1 MGFNFRGLAFKQ
13 SMMILAAITVVFGL
27 IFGIMSYKTQDM
39 LNRMTLENGEETSR
53 ANVNYIDKLFNA
65 GKLVGDDVASTLG
78 KRKMTKAELDS
89 FLLQSLT
96 NARNLIPQIVA
107 VVLAYEP
114 GMGPETPTD
123 GEFMRLARFSENKIR
138 LITGANY
145 QDKEW
150 YYSTR
155 DGRTSRWQEPFIG
168 EFVPEPIAVYTV
180 PIFQKNKKDEEV
192 LAGVL
197 AIDMSIDFL
206 KETISEIPVSNSG
219 YAIITSAKNVA
230 VAYPK
235 NIAQGKRNR
244 DVVVKEKRG
253 NSQIDFDRRTRDSSG
268 LFLGTVAGGE
278 ESAIYYTTIK
288 SNNWT
293 FMVVWPIEKYLK
305 DQSAMRKLFFALAI
319 GGYGIIL
326 VIILLI
332 SFRVAKPL
340 KELAVAARKLGRGN
354 FNVTIPQITG
364 RDEISEFAG
373 AFSNM
378 LTELKDHIEK
388 QKDMKRIE
396 RELDLA
402 RNIQLSMLPGS
413 EHDENSDDDRHEL
426 APFLLPAKEVG
437 GDFYDFFKI
446 DNDHLCVVI
455 GDVSGKG
462 VAAALFMM
470 VARIILRT
478 TTKNLKSIVDA
489 FNRTNF
495 ALAKRN
501 KLNMFVTVW
510 AGIID
515 LRSGHIDFAS
525 AGHNPP
531 AVRHKDGTVEFI
543 KSKPGLVMAAM
554 KETVYKP
561 QTCSL
566 LPGDTLFLYTDGV
579 TEATSCQDQ
588 LFGDNRLINTLINGG
603 ALSPAET
610 CSLVKK
616 EIDNFVQEAPQFDD
630 ITMLAVKYNGSD
642 EPIWERYEKTINV
655 NNNDKSGELKSFV
668 EDILTPMD
676 GAKKVQMQ
684 DAWDRYEK
692 IVDVIPENQD
702 ILTAFVEGILAPMDG
717 SMKSQMQ
724 INIAIDEIY
733 SNIVKFSGATQVT
746 LIVEIRKATL
756 TARLT
761 FIDNGKP
768 YDPIKQADPDI
779 TLPAEEREIGGLGI
793 FIVKKTMDSVS
804 YRRNGDNNELA
815 ITKTL

>member
-39 LNRMTLENGEETSR
+39 LNKMTVENGEETSR

-65 GKLVGDDVASTLG
+65 GKLVGDDVATTLG
-78 KRKMTKAELDS
+78 KRKMTKAELDT

-96 NARNLIPQIVA
+96 NARNLVPQIVA

-114 GMGPETPTD
+114 GMGPETPK
-123 GEFMRLARFSENKIR
+123 GEFMRLARFTENEIK
-138 LITGANY
+138 LVTGGHY
-145 QDKEW
+145 DDKEW

-155 DGRTSRWQEPFIG
+155 DGKTSRWQEPFIG

-180 PIFQKNKKDEEV
+180 PIFQKNNKGEEV

-206 KETISEIPVSNSG
+206 KDEISSIPVSNSG

-235 NIAQGKRNR
+235 SIAQGKRNR
-244 DVVVKEKRG
+244 EIVVKEIRG
-253 NSQIDFDRRTRDSSG
+253 NSQVNFDRQTRDSSG

-288 SNNWT
+288 ANNWT

-305 DQSAMRKLFFALAI
+305 DQSSMRKLFLVLAI
-319 GGYGIIL
+319 GGYIIIL
-326 VIILLI
+326 IIILLI

-340 KELAVAARKLGRGN
+340 KELAIAARKLGRGN

-378 LTELKDHIEK
+378 LTELKDHIER

-515 LRSGHIDFAS
+515 LRTGHIDFAS

-531 AVRHKDGTVEFI
+531 AIRHSDGSVEFI
-543 KSKPGLVMAAM
+543 KSKAGLVMAAM
-554 KETVYKP
+554 EETIYKP
-561 QTCSL
+561 QTYDL
-566 LPGDTLFLYTDGV
+566 KQGDTLFLYTDGV
-579 TEATSCQDQ
+579 TEATNSNNV
-588 LFGDNRLINTLINGG
+588 LFGDNRLLATLKMGG
-603 ALSPAET
+603 ERSTADT
-610 CSLVKK
+610 CTLVKK
-616 EIDNFVQEAPQFDD
+616 EIDNFVQDAPQFDD
-630 ITMLAVKYNGSD
+630 ITMLAIKFNGID
-642 EPIWERYEKTINV
+642 EPVWERYEKTIDVADDN
-655 NNNDKSGELKSFV
+655 KGELKSFV
-668 EDILTPMD
+668 EGILTPMD

-702 ILTAFVEGILAPMDG
+702 ILTAFVEGILAPMEG
-717 SMKSQMQ
+717 SLKSQMQ

-733 SNIVKFSGATQVT
+733 SNIVKFSGATKVT
-746 LIVEIRKATL
+746 LIVEVRKATL

-768 YDPIKQADPDI
+768 YDPIKQADPDV

-793 FIVKKTMDSVS
+793 FIVKKTMDSVC
-804 YRRNGDNNELA
+804 YRRNGENNELA

>member
-39 LNRMTLENGEETSR
+39 LNKMTVENGEETSR

-78 KRKMTKAELDS
+78 KRKMTKAELDT

-96 NARNLIPQIVA
+96 NARNLVPQIVA

-114 GMGPETPTD
+114 GMGPETPK
-123 GEFMRLARFSENKIR
+123 GEFMRLARFTENEIK
-138 LITGANY
+138 LVTGGHY
-145 QDKEW
+145 DDKEW

-155 DGRTSRWQEPFIG
+155 DGKTSRWQEPFIG

-180 PIFQKNKKDEEV
+180 PIFQKNNKGEEV

-206 KETISEIPVSNSG
+206 KDEISSIPVSNSG

-235 NIAQGKRNR
+235 SIAQGKRNR
-244 DVVVKEKRG
+244 EIVVKEIRG
-253 NSQIDFDRRTRDSSG
+253 NSQVNFDRQTRDSSG
-268 LFLGTVAGGE
+268 LFIGTVAGGE

-288 SNNWT
+288 ANNWT

-305 DQSAMRKLFFALAI
+305 DQSSMRKLFLVLAI
-319 GGYGIIL
+319 GGYIIIL
-326 VIILLI
+326 IIILLI

-340 KELAVAARKLGRGN
+340 KELAIAARKLGRGN

-378 LTELKDHIEK
+378 LTELKDHIER

-470 VARIILRT
+470 VARIILRP
-478 TTKNLKSIVDA
+478 TTKNPKSIVDA

-515 LRSGHIDFAS
+515 LRTGHIDFAS

-531 AVRHKDGTVEFI
+531 AVRHSDGSVEFI
-543 KSKPGLVMAAM
+543 KSKAGLVMAAM
-554 KETVYKP
+554 EETIYKP
-561 QTCSL
+561 QTYDL
-566 LPGDTLFLYTDGV
+566 KKGDTLFLYTDGV
-579 TEATSCQDQ
+579 TEATNTNDV
-588 LFGDNRLINTLINGG
+588 LFGDSRLLATLKMGG
-603 ALSPAET
+603 ERSTADT
-610 CSLVKK
+610 CTLVKK
-616 EIDNFVQEAPQFDD
+616 EIDNFVQDAPQFDD
-630 ITMLAVKYNGSD
+630 ITMLAIKFNGID
-642 EPIWERYEKTINV
+642 EPVWERYEKTIDVADDN
-655 NNNDKSGELKSFV
+655 KGELKSFV
-668 EDILTPMD
+668 EGILTPMD

-702 ILTAFVEGILAPMDG
+702 ILTAFVEGILAPMEG
-717 SMKSQMQ
+717 SLKSQMQ

-733 SNIVKFSGATQVT
+733 SNIVKFSGATKVT
-746 LIVEIRKATL
+746 LIVEVRKATL

-768 YDPIKQADPDI
+768 YDPIKQADPDV

-793 FIVKKTMDSVS
+793 FIVKKTMDSVC
-804 YRRNGDNNELA
+804 YRRNGENNELA

>member
-39 LNRMTLENGEETSR
+39 LNKMTVENGEETSR

-65 GKLVGDDVASTLG
+65 GKLVGDDVATTLG
-78 KRKMTKAELDS
+78 KRKMTKAELDT

-96 NARNLIPQIVA
+96 NARNLVPQIVA

-114 GMGPETPTD
+114 GMGPETPK
-123 GEFMRLARFSENKIR
+123 GEFMRLARFTENEIK
-138 LITGANY
+138 LVTGGHY
-145 QDKEW
+145 DDKEW

-155 DGRTSRWQEPFIG
+155 DGKTSRWQEPFIG

-180 PIFQKNKKDEEV
+180 PIFQKNKNGEEV

-206 KETISEIPVSNSG
+206 KDEISSIPVSNSG

-235 NIAQGKRNR
+235 SIAQGKRNR
-244 DVVVKEKRG
+244 EIVVKEIRG
-253 NSQIDFDRRTRDSSG
+253 NSQVDFDRQIRDSSG

-288 SNNWT
+288 ANNWT

-305 DQSAMRKLFFALAI
+305 DQSSMRKLFLALAI
-319 GGYGIIL
+319 GGYIIIL
-326 VIILLI
+326 IIILLI

-340 KELAVAARKLGRGN
+340 KELAIAARKLGRGN

-378 LTELKDHIEK
+378 LTELKDHIER

-515 LRSGHIDFAS
+515 LRTGHIDFAS

-531 AVRHKDGTVEFI
+531 AIRHSDGSVEFI
-543 KSKPGLVMAAM
+543 KSKAGLVMAAM
-554 KETVYKP
+554 EETIYKP
-561 QTCSL
+561 QTYDL
-566 LPGDTLFLYTDGV
+566 KQGDTLFLYTDGV
-579 TEATSCQDQ
+579 TEATNSNNV
-588 LFGDNRLINTLINGG
+588 LFGDNRLLATLKMGG
-603 ALSPAET
+603 ERSTADT
-610 CSLVKK
+610 CTLVKK
-616 EIDNFVQEAPQFDD
+616 EIDNFVQDAPQFDD
-630 ITMLAVKYNGSD
+630 ITMLAIKFNGID
-642 EPIWERYEKTINV
+642 EPVWERYEKTIDVADDN
-655 NNNDKSGELKSFV
+655 KGELKSFV
-668 EDILTPMD
+668 EGILTPMD

-702 ILTAFVEGILAPMDG
+702 ILTAFVEGILAPMEG
-717 SMKSQMQ
+717 SLKSQMQ

-733 SNIVKFSGATQVT
+733 SNIVKFSGATKVT
-746 LIVEIRKATL
+746 LIVEVRKATL

-768 YDPIKQADPDI
+768 YDPIKQADPDV

-793 FIVKKTMDSVS
+793 FIVKKTMDSVC
-804 YRRNGDNNELA
+804 YRRNGENNELA

>member
-39 LNRMTLENGEETSR
+39 LNKMTVENGEETSR

-65 GKLVGDDVASTLG
+65 GKLVGDDVATTLG
-78 KRKMTKAELDS
+78 KRKMTKAELDT

-96 NARNLIPQIVA
+96 NARNLVPQIVA

-114 GMGPETPTD
+114 GMGPETPK
-123 GEFMRLARFSENKIR
+123 GEFMRLARYVDNEIK
-138 LITGANY
+138 LITGGHY
-145 QDKEW
+145 DDKEW

-155 DGRTSRWQEPFIG
+155 DGKTSRWQEPFIG

-180 PIFQKNKKDEEV
+180 PIFQKNKNGEEV

-206 KETISEIPVSNSG
+206 KDEISSIPVSNSG

-235 NIAQGKRNR
+235 SIAQGKRNR
-244 DVVVKEKRG
+244 EIVVKEIRG
-253 NSQIDFDRRTRDSSG
+253 NSQVDFDRQTRDSSG

-288 SNNWT
+288 ANNWT

-305 DQSAMRKLFFALAI
+305 DQSSMRKLFLALAI
-319 GGYGIIL
+319 GGYIIIL
-326 VIILLI
+326 IIILLI

-340 KELAVAARKLGRGN
+340 KELAIAARKLGRGN

-378 LTELKDHIEK
+378 LTELKDHIER

-515 LRSGHIDFAS
+515 LRTGHIDFAS

-531 AVRHKDGTVEFI
+531 AVRHSNGSVEFI
-543 KSKPGLVMAAM
+543 KSKAGLVMAAM
-554 KETVYKP
+554 EETIYKP
-561 QTCSL
+561 QTYDL
-566 LPGDTLFLYTDGV
+566 KQGDTLFLYTDGV
-579 TEATSCQDQ
+579 TEATNSNNV
-588 LFGDNRLINTLINGG
+588 LFGDNRLLATLKMGG
-603 ALSPAET
+603 ERSTADT
-610 CSLVKK
+610 CTLVKK
-616 EIDNFVQEAPQFDD
+616 EIDNFVQDAPQFDD
-630 ITMLAVKYNGSD
+630 ITMLAIKFNGID
-642 EPIWERYEKTINV
+642 EPVWERYEKTIDVADDN
-655 NNNDKSGELKSFV
+655 KGELKSFV
-668 EDILTPMD
+668 EGILTPMD

-702 ILTAFVEGILAPMDG
+702 ILTAFVEGILAPMEG
-717 SMKSQMQ
+717 SLKSQMQ

-733 SNIVKFSGATQVT
+733 SNIVKFSGATKVT
-746 LIVEIRKATL
+746 LIVEVRKATL

-768 YDPIKQADPDI
+768 YDPIKQADPDV

-793 FIVKKTMDSVS
+793 FIVKKTMDSVC
-804 YRRNGDNNELA
+804 YRRNGENNELA

>member
-39 LNRMTLENGEETSR
+39 LNRMTVENGEESSR

-78 KRKMTKAELDS
+78 KRKMTKAELDT

-96 NARNLIPQIVA
+96 NARNLVPQIVA

-114 GMGPETPTD
+114 GMGPETPK
-123 GEFMRLARFSENKIR
+123 GEFMRLARFTENEIK
-138 LITGANY
+138 LVTGGHY
-145 QDKEW
+145 DDKEW

-155 DGRTSRWQEPFIG
+155 DGKTSRWQEPFIG

-180 PIFQKNKKDEEV
+180 PIFQKNNKGEEV

-206 KETISEIPVSNSG
+206 KDEISSIPVSNSG

-235 NIAQGKRNR
+235 SIAQGKRNR
-244 DVVVKEKRG
+244 EIVVKEIRG
-253 NSQIDFDRRTRDSSG
+253 NSQVNFDRQTRDSSG
-268 LFLGTVAGGE
+268 LFIGTVAGGE

-288 SNNWT
+288 ANNWT

-305 DQSAMRKLFFALAI
+305 DQSSMRKLFLVLAI
-319 GGYGIIL
+319 GGYIIIL
-326 VIILLI
+326 IIILLI

-340 KELAVAARKLGRGN
+340 KELAIAARKLGRGN

-378 LTELKDHIEK
+378 LTELKDHIER

-515 LRSGHIDFAS
+515 LRTGHIDFAS

-531 AVRHKDGTVEFI
+531 AVRHSDGSVEFI
-543 KSKPGLVMAAM
+543 KSKAGLVMAAM
-554 KETVYKP
+554 EETIYKP
-561 QTCSL
+561 QTYDL
-566 LPGDTLFLYTDGV
+566 KKGDTLFLYTDGV
-579 TEATSCQDQ
+579 TEATNTNDV
-588 LFGDNRLINTLINGG
+588 LFGDSRLLATLKMGG
-603 ALSPAET
+603 ERSTADT
-610 CSLVKK
+610 CTLVKK
-616 EIDNFVQEAPQFDD
+616 EIDNFVQDAPQFDD
-630 ITMLAVKYNGSD
+630 ITMLAIKFNGID
-642 EPIWERYEKTINV
+642 EPVWERYEKTIDVADDN
-655 NNNDKSGELKSFV
+655 KGELKSFV
-668 EDILTPMD
+668 EGILTPMD

-702 ILTAFVEGILAPMDG
+702 ILTAFVEGILAPMEG
-717 SMKSQMQ
+717 SLKSQMQ

-733 SNIVKFSGATQVT
+733 SNIVKFSGATKVT
-746 LIVEIRKATL
+746 LIVEVRKATL

-768 YDPIKQADPDI
+768 YDPIKQADPDV

-793 FIVKKTMDSVS
+793 FIVKKTMDSVC
-804 YRRNGDNNELA
+804 YRRNGENNELA

>member
-39 LNRMTLENGEETSR
+39 LNKMTVENGEETSR

-65 GKLVGDDVASTLG
+65 GKLVGDDVATTLG
-78 KRKMTKAELDS
+78 KRKMTKAELDT

-96 NARNLIPQIVA
+96 NARNLVPQIVA

-114 GMGPETPTD
+114 GMGPETPK
-123 GEFMRLARFSENKIR
+123 GEFMRLARFTENEIK
-138 LITGANY
+138 LVTGGHY
-145 QDKEW
+145 DDKEW

-155 DGRTSRWQEPFIG
+155 DGKTSRWQEPFIG

-180 PIFQKNKKDEEV
+180 PIFQKNKNGEEV

-206 KETISEIPVSNSG
+206 KDEISSIPVSNSG

-235 NIAQGKRNR
+235 SIAQGKRNR
-244 DVVVKEKRG
+244 EIVVKEIRG
-253 NSQIDFDRRTRDSSG
+253 NSQVDFDRQTRDSSG

-288 SNNWT
+288 ANNWT

-305 DQSAMRKLFFALAI
+305 DQSSMRKLFLILAI
-319 GGYGIIL
+319 GGYIIIL
-326 VIILLI
+326 IIILLI

-340 KELAVAARKLGRGN
+340 KELAIAARKLGRGN

-378 LTELKDHIEK
+378 LTELKDHIER

-515 LRSGHIDFAS
+515 LRTGHIDFAS

-531 AVRHKDGTVEFI
+531 AIRHSDGSVEFI
-543 KSKPGLVMAAM
+543 KSKAGLVMAAM
-554 KETVYKP
+554 EETIYKP
-561 QTCSL
+561 QTYDL
-566 LPGDTLFLYTDGV
+566 KQGDTLFLYTDGV
-579 TEATSCQDQ
+579 TEATNSNNV
-588 LFGDNRLINTLINGG
+588 LFGDNRLLATLKMGG
-603 ALSPAET
+603 ERSTADT
-610 CSLVKK
+610 CTLVKK
-616 EIDNFVQEAPQFDD
+616 EIDNFVQDAPQFDD
-630 ITMLAVKYNGSD
+630 ITMLAIKFNGID
-642 EPIWERYEKTINV
+642 EPVWERYEKTIDVADDN
-655 NNNDKSGELKSFV
+655 KGELKSFV
-668 EDILTPMD
+668 EGILTPMD

-702 ILTAFVEGILAPMDG
+702 ILTAFVEGILAPMEG
-717 SMKSQMQ
+717 SLKSQMQ

-733 SNIVKFSGATQVT
+733 SNIVKFSGATKVT
-746 LIVEIRKATL
+746 LIVEVRKATL

-768 YDPIKQADPDI
+768 YDPIKQADPDV

-793 FIVKKTMDSVS
+793 FIVKKTMDSVC
-804 YRRNGDNNELA
+804 YRRNGENNELA

>member
-13 SMMILAAITVVFGL
+13 SLMILAAITIVFGL
-27 IFGIMSYKTQDM
+27 IFGIMSYKTQNM
-39 LNRMTLENGEETSR
+39 LNKMTVENGEETSR

-65 GKLVGDDVASTLG
+65 SKLIGEDLSHKLTDHP
-78 KRKMTKAELDS
+78 MTKSDMDD
-89 FLLQSLT
+89 FLLQSLF
-96 NARNLIPQIVA
+96 NARNLVPQVVA
-107 VVLAYEP
+107 VVVAYEP
-114 GMGPETPTD
+114 GMGPETPK
-123 GEFMRLARFSENKIR
+123 GEYMRLARFNHTDTK
-138 LITGANY
+138 LVTGANY

-150 YYSTR
+150 YASTR
-155 DGRTSRWQEPFIG
+155 DGKTSRWQEPFIG

-180 PIFQKNKKDEEV
+180 PLFKKDKNGEDV
-192 LAGVL
+192 LVGVL
-197 AIDMSIDFL
+197 AVDMSIEFL
-206 KETISEIPVSNSG
+206 KEEIGSIPVSNSG
-219 YAIITSAKNVA
+219 YALVTTAKNLA

-235 NIAQGKRNR
+235 ELAQGKRNR
-244 DVVVKEKRG
+244 DIIVREKRG
-253 NSQIDFDRRTRDSSG
+253 QKLIDFDRKGRDSSG
-268 LFLGTVAGGE
+268 LFIGTVADGE
-278 ESAIYYTTIK
+278 ESAIYYTTIN
-288 SNNWT
+288 STNWT
-293 FMVVWPIEKYLK
+293 FMVVWPIQKYLK
-305 DQSAMRKLFFALAI
+305 DQSAMRRLFLLMAL
-319 GGYGIIL
+319 GGYGIIF

-340 KELAVAARKLGRGN
+340 KELALAARKLGRGN
-354 FNVTIPQITG
+354 FDVAIPKMKG
-364 RDEISEFAG
+364 RDEVAEFAW

-378 LTELKDHIEK
+378 LTELKDNIEK

-402 RNIQLSMLPGS
+402 RNIQLSMLPG
-413 EHDENSDDDRHEL
+413 EERDENSDDDRHEL

-478 TTKNLKSIVDA
+478 MTKNLKSVVDA
-489 FNRTNF
+489 FNKTNY

-501 KLNMFVTVW
+501 RLNMFVTVW

-515 LRSGHIDFAS
+515 LRTGHIDFAS

-531 AVRHKDGTVEFI
+531 AIRHKDGSVEFI
-543 KSKPGLVMAAM
+543 PSKAGLVMAAM
-554 KETVYKP
+554 EDTVYK
-561 QTCSL
+561 QQSYEMKK
-566 LPGDTLFLYTDGV
+566 GDTLFLYTDGV
-579 TEATSCQDQ
+579 TEATNSENK
-588 LFGDNRLINTLINGG
+588 LFGDDRLLETIKKSGDLDTANTC
-603 ALSPAET
+603 T
-610 CSLVKK
+610 FVKK
-616 EIDNFVQEAPQFDD
+616 EIDKFVQDVPQFDD
-630 ITMLAVKYNGSD
+630 ITMLAVKFNGSD
-642 EPIWERYEKTINV
+642 EPVWERYEKTIDV
-655 NNNDKSGELKSFV
+655 SGNNKGELKSFV

-676 GAKKVQMQ
+676 GAKKMQMQ
-684 DAWDRYEK
+684 DAWERYEK

-733 SNIVKFSGATQVT
+733 SNIVKFSGATRVT
-746 LIVEIRKATL
+746 LIVEVRKATL

-804 YRRNGDNNELA
+804 YRRNGENNELA

>member
-39 LNRMTLENGEETSR
+39 LNKMTVENGEETSR

-78 KRKMTKAELDS
+78 KRKMTKAELDT

-96 NARNLIPQIVA
+96 NARNLVPQIVA

-114 GMGPETPTD
+114 GMGPETPK
-123 GEFMRLARFSENKIR
+123 GEFMRLARFTENEIK
-138 LITGANY
+138 LVTGGHY
-145 QDKEW
+145 DDKEW

-155 DGRTSRWQEPFIG
+155 DGKTSRWQEPFIG

-180 PIFQKNKKDEEV
+180 PIFQKNNKGEEV

-206 KETISEIPVSNSG
+206 KDEISSIPVSNSG

-235 NIAQGKRNR
+235 SIAQGKRNR
-244 DVVVKEKRG
+244 EIVVKEIRG
-253 NSQIDFDRRTRDSSG
+253 NSQVNFDRQTRDSSG
-268 LFLGTVAGGE
+268 LFIGTVAGGE

-288 SNNWT
+288 ANNWT

-305 DQSAMRKLFFALAI
+305 DQSSMRKLFLVLAI
-319 GGYGIIL
+319 GGYIIIL
-326 VIILLI
+326 IIILLI

-340 KELAVAARKLGRGN
+340 KELAIAARKLGRGN

-378 LTELKDHIEK
+378 LTELKDHIER

-515 LRSGHIDFAS
+515 LRTGHIDFAS

-531 AVRHKDGTVEFI
+531 AVRHSDGSVEFI
-543 KSKPGLVMAAM
+543 KSKAGLVMAAM
-554 KETVYKP
+554 EETIYKP
-561 QTCSL
+561 QTYDL
-566 LPGDTLFLYTDGV
+566 KKGDTLFLYTDGV
-579 TEATSCQDQ
+579 TEATNTNDV
-588 LFGDNRLINTLINGG
+588 LFGDSRLLATLKMGG
-603 ALSPAET
+603 ERSTADT
-610 CSLVKK
+610 CTLVKK
-616 EIDNFVQEAPQFDD
+616 EIDNFVQDAPQFDD
-630 ITMLAVKYNGSD
+630 ITMLAIKFNGID
-642 EPIWERYEKTINV
+642 EPVWERYEKTIDVADDN
-655 NNNDKSGELKSFV
+655 KGELKSFV
-668 EDILTPMD
+668 EGILTPMD

-702 ILTAFVEGILAPMDG
+702 ILTAFVEGILAPMEG
-717 SMKSQMQ
+717 SLKSQMQ

-733 SNIVKFSGATQVT
+733 SNIVKFSGATKVT
-746 LIVEIRKATL
+746 LIVEVRKATL

-768 YDPIKQADPDI
+768 YDPIKQADPDV

-793 FIVKKTMDSVS
+793 FIVKKTMDSVC
-804 YRRNGDNNELA
+804 YRRNGENNELA

>member
-39 LNRMTLENGEETSR
+39 LNRMTVENGEESSR

-78 KRKMTKAELDS
+78 KRKMTKAELDT

-96 NARNLIPQIVA
+96 NARNLVPQIVA

-114 GMGPETPTD
+114 GMGPETPK
-123 GEFMRLARFSENKIR
+123 GEFMRLARFTENEIK
-138 LITGANY
+138 LVTGGHY
-145 QDKEW
+145 DDKEW

-155 DGRTSRWQEPFIG
+155 DGKTSRWQEPFIG

-180 PIFQKNKKDEEV
+180 PIFQKNKNGEEV

-197 AIDMSIDFL
+197 AVDMSIDFL

-219 YAIITSAKNVA
+219 YALITSAKNVA

-235 NIAQGKRNR
+235 SIAQGKRNR
-244 DVVVKEKRG
+244 EIVVKESHG
-253 NSQIDFDRRTRDSSG
+253 NNQILFDRRTRDSSG
-268 LFLGTVAGGE
+268 LFIGTVAGGE
-278 ESAIYYTTIK
+278 ESAIYYTTIN

-293 FMVVWPIEKYLK
+293 FMVVWPIEKYLQ
-305 DQSAMRKLFFALAI
+305 DQRSMRKLFLMLAL

-326 VIILLI
+326 IIILLI

-340 KELAVAARKLGRGN
+340 KELAAAARKLGRGN

-364 RDEISEFAG
+364 HDEISEFAG

-378 LTELKDHIEK
+378 LTELKEHIEK

-413 EHDENSDDDRHEL
+413 ERDENSDDDRHEL
-426 APFLLPAKEVG
+426 TPFLLPAKEVG

-446 DNDHLCVVI
+446 DNDHLCIVI

-478 TTKNLKSIVDA
+478 MTKNLKSIVDA
-489 FNRTNF
+489 FNKTNY

-501 KLNMFVTVW
+501 RLNMFVTVW

-515 LRSGHIDFAS
+515 LRTGHISFAS

-531 AVRHKDGTVEFI
+531 AVRHSDGSVEFLM
-543 KSKPGLVMAAM
+543 SKPGLPMAAM
-554 KETVYKP
+554 DDTLYKP
-561 QTCSL
+561 QAYDL
-566 LPGDTLFLYTDGV
+566 KQGDTLFLYTDGV
-579 TEATSCQDQ
+579 TEATNTSDV
-588 LFGDNRLINTLINGG
+588 LFGDSRLLATLTKGGELNT
-603 ALSPAET
+603 ADT
-610 CSLVKK
+610 CKLVKT

-630 ITMLAVKYNGSD
+630 ITMLAIKFNGID
-642 EPIWERYEKTINV
+642 DPVWERYEKTIDVSGDN
-655 NNNDKSGELKSFV
+655 KGELKSFV
-668 EDILTPMD
+668 EGILTPMD

-717 SMKSQMQ
+717 SLKSQMQ

-733 SNIVKFSGATQVT
+733 SNIVKFSGATKVT
-746 LIVEIRKATL
+746 LIVEVRKATL

-768 YDPIKQADPDI
+768 YDPIKQADPDV

-793 FIVKKTMDSVS
+793 FIVKKTMDSVC
-804 YRRNGDNNELA
+804 YRRNGENNELA

>member
-39 LNRMTLENGEETSR
+39 LNKMTVENGEETSR

-78 KRKMTKAELDS
+78 KRKMTKAELDT

-96 NARNLIPQIVA
+96 NARNLVPQIVA

-114 GMGPETPTD
+114 GMGPETPK
-123 GEFMRLARFSENKIR
+123 GEFMRLARFTENEIK
-138 LITGANY
+138 LVTGGHY
-145 QDKEW
+145 DDKEW

-155 DGRTSRWQEPFIG
+155 DGKTSRWQEPFIG

-180 PIFQKNKKDEEV
+180 PIFQKNNKGEEV

-206 KETISEIPVSNSG
+206 KDEISSIPVSNSG

-235 NIAQGKRNR
+235 SIAQGKRNR
-244 DVVVKEKRG
+244 EIVVKEIRG
-253 NSQIDFDRRTRDSSG
+253 NSQVNFDRQTRDSSG

-288 SNNWT
+288 ANNWT

-305 DQSAMRKLFFALAI
+305 DQSSMRKLFLVLAI
-319 GGYGIIL
+319 GGYIIIL
-326 VIILLI
+326 IIILLI

-340 KELAVAARKLGRGN
+340 KELAIAARKLGRGN

-378 LTELKDHIEK
+378 LTELKDHIER

-515 LRSGHIDFAS
+515 LRTGHIDFAS

-531 AVRHKDGTVEFI
+531 VVRHSDGSVEFI
-543 KSKPGLVMAAM
+543 KSKAGLVMAAM
-554 KETVYKP
+554 EETIYKP
-561 QTCSL
+561 QTYDL
-566 LPGDTLFLYTDGV
+566 KKGDTLFLYTDGV
-579 TEATSCQDQ
+579 TEATNTNDV
-588 LFGDNRLINTLINGG
+588 LFGDSRLLATLKMGG
-603 ALSPAET
+603 ERSTADT
-610 CSLVKK
+610 CTLVKK
-616 EIDNFVQEAPQFDD
+616 EIDNFVQDAPQFDD
-630 ITMLAVKYNGSD
+630 ITMLAIKFNGID
-642 EPIWERYEKTINV
+642 EPVWERYEKTIDVADDN
-655 NNNDKSGELKSFV
+655 KGELKSFV
-668 EDILTPMD
+668 EGILTPMD

-702 ILTAFVEGILAPMDG
+702 ILTAFVEGILAPMEG
-717 SMKSQMQ
+717 SLKSQMQ

-733 SNIVKFSGATQVT
+733 SNIVKFSGATKVT
-746 LIVEIRKATL
+746 LIVEVRKATL

-768 YDPIKQADPDI
+768 YDPIKQADPDV

-793 FIVKKTMDSVS
+793 FIVKKTMDSVC
-804 YRRNGDNNELA
+804 YRRNGENNELA

>member
-13 SMMILAAITVVFGL
+13 SLMILAAITIVFGL
-27 IFGIMSYKTQDM
+27 IFGIMSYKTQNM
-39 LNRMTLENGEETSR
+39 LNKMTVENGEETSR

-65 GKLVGDDVASTLG
+65 SKLIGEDLSHKLTDHP
-78 KRKMTKAELDS
+78 MTKSDMDD
-89 FLLQSLT
+89 FLLQSLF
-96 NARNLIPQIVA
+96 NARNLVPQVVA
-107 VVLAYEP
+107 VVVAYEP
-114 GMGPETPTD
+114 GMGPETPK
-123 GEFMRLARFSENKIR
+123 GEYMRLARFNHTDTK
-138 LITGANY
+138 LVTGANY

-150 YYSTR
+150 YASTR
-155 DGRTSRWQEPFIG
+155 DGKTSRWQEPFIG

-180 PIFQKNKKDEEV
+180 PLFKKDKNGEDV
-192 LAGVL
+192 LVGVL
-197 AIDMSIDFL
+197 AVDMSIEFL
-206 KETISEIPVSNSG
+206 KEEIGSIPVSNSG
-219 YAIITSAKNVA
+219 YALVTTAKNLA

-235 NIAQGKRNR
+235 ELAQGKRNR
-244 DVVVKEKRG
+244 DIIVREKRG
-253 NSQIDFDRRTRDSSG
+253 QKLIEFDRKGRDSSG
-268 LFLGTVAGGE
+268 LFIGTVADGE
-278 ESAIYYTTIK
+278 ESAIYYTTIN
-288 SNNWT
+288 STNWT
-293 FMVVWPIEKYLK
+293 FMVVWPIQKYLK
-305 DQSAMRKLFFALAI
+305 DQSAMRRLFLLMAL
-319 GGYGIIL
+319 GGYGIIF

-340 KELAVAARKLGRGN
+340 KELAMAARKLGRGN
-354 FNVTIPQITG
+354 FDVAIPKMKG
-364 RDEISEFAG
+364 RDEVAEFAW

-378 LTELKDHIEK
+378 LTELKDNIEK

-402 RNIQLSMLPGS
+402 RNIQLSMLPG
-413 EHDENSDDDRHEL
+413 EERDENSDDDRHEL

-478 TTKNLKSIVDA
+478 MTKNLKSVGDA
-489 FNRTNF
+489 FNKTNY

-501 KLNMFVTVW
+501 RLNMFVTVW

-515 LRSGHIDFAS
+515 LRTGHIDFAS

-531 AVRHKDGTVEFI
+531 VVRHRDGSAEFI
-543 KSKPGLVMAAM
+543 PSKSGIVMAAM
-554 KETVYKP
+554 ENTIYKQ
-561 QTCSL
+561 QTYDL
-566 LPGDTLFLYTDGV
+566 KPGDMLFLYTDGV
-579 TEATSCQDQ
+579 TEATNYNNE
-588 LFGDNRLINTLINGG
+588 LFGDNRLLETIRKGG
-603 ALSPAET
+603 ELSSAET
-610 CSLVKK
+610 CALVKK
-616 EIDNFVQEAPQFDD
+616 EIDHFVQDVPQFDD
-630 ITMLAVKYNGSD
+630 ITMLAVKFNGID
-642 EPIWERYEKTINV
+642 EPVWERYEKTIDV
-655 NNNDKSGELKSFV
+655 SNNGKSGELKSFV

-676 GAKKVQMQ
+676 GAKKMQMK
-684 DAWDRYEK
+684 DAWERYEK

-702 ILTAFVEGILAPMDG
+702 ILTAFVEGILAPMEG

-733 SNIVKFSGATQVT
+733 SNIVKFSGATEVT
-746 LIVEIRKATL
+746 LIVEIRKATMM
-756 TARLT
+756 ARLT

-768 YDPIKQADPDI
+768 YDPIRQADPDI
-779 TLPAEEREIGGLGI
+779 SLPIEEREIGGLGI

-804 YRRNGDNNELA
+804 YRRNGDKNELA

>member
-13 SMMILAAITVVFGL
+13 SLMILAAITIVFGL
-27 IFGIMSYKTQDM
+27 IFGIMSYKTQNM
-39 LNRMTLENGEETSR
+39 LNKMTVENGEETSR

-65 GKLVGDDVASTLG
+65 SKLIGEDLSHKLTDHP
-78 KRKMTKAELDS
+78 MTKSDMDD
-89 FLLQSLT
+89 FLLQSLF
-96 NARNLIPQIVA
+96 NARNLVPQVVA
-107 VVLAYEP
+107 VVVAYEP
-114 GMGPETPTD
+114 GMGPETPK
-123 GEFMRLARFSENKIR
+123 GEYMRLARFNHTDTK
-138 LITGANY
+138 LVTGANY

-150 YYSTR
+150 YASTR
-155 DGRTSRWQEPFIG
+155 DGKTSRWQEPFIG

-180 PIFQKNKKDEEV
+180 PLFKKDKNGEDV
-192 LAGVL
+192 LVGVL
-197 AIDMSIDFL
+197 AVDMSIEFL
-206 KETISEIPVSNSG
+206 KEEIGSIPVSNSG
-219 YAIITSAKNVA
+219 YALVTTAKNLA

-235 NIAQGKRNR
+235 ELAQGKRNR
-244 DVVVKEKRG
+244 DIIVREKRG
-253 NSQIDFDRRTRDSSG
+253 QKLIDFDRKGRDSSG
-268 LFLGTVAGGE
+268 LFIGTVADGE
-278 ESAIYYTTIK
+278 ESAIYYTTIN
-288 SNNWT
+288 STNWT
-293 FMVVWPIEKYLK
+293 FMVVWPIQKYLK
-305 DQSAMRKLFFALAI
+305 DQSAMRRLFLLMAL
-319 GGYGIIL
+319 GGYGIIF

-340 KELAVAARKLGRGN
+340 KELALAARKLGRGN
-354 FNVTIPQITG
+354 FDVAIPKMKG
-364 RDEISEFAG
+364 RDEVAEFAW

-378 LTELKDHIEK
+378 LTELKDNIEK

-402 RNIQLSMLPGS
+402 RNIQLSMLPG
-413 EHDENSDDDRHEL
+413 EERDENSDDDRHEL

-478 TTKNLKSIVDA
+478 MTKNLKSVVDA
-489 FNRTNF
+489 FNKTNY

-501 KLNMFVTVW
+501 RLNMFVTVW

-515 LRSGHIDFAS
+515 LRTGHIDFAS

-531 AVRHKDGTVEFI
+531 VVRHNDGSVEFI
-543 KSKPGLVMAAM
+543 PSKAGLVMAAM
-554 KETVYKP
+554 EDTVYK
-561 QTCSL
+561 QQSYEMKK
-566 LPGDTLFLYTDGV
+566 GDTLFLYTDGV
-579 TEATSCQDQ
+579 TEATNSENK
-588 LFGDNRLINTLINGG
+588 LFGDDRLLETIKKSGDLDTANTC
-603 ALSPAET
+603 T
-610 CSLVKK
+610 FVKK
-616 EIDNFVQEAPQFDD
+616 EIDKFVQDVPQFDD
-630 ITMLAVKYNGSD
+630 ITMLAVKFNGSD
-642 EPIWERYEKTINV
+642 EPVWERYEKTIDV
-655 NNNDKSGELKSFV
+655 SGNNKGELKSFV

-676 GAKKVQMQ
+676 GAKKMQMQ
-684 DAWDRYEK
+684 DAWERYEK

-733 SNIVKFSGATQVT
+733 SNIVKFSGATRVT
-746 LIVEIRKATL
+746 LIVEVRKATL

-804 YRRNGDNNELA
+804 YRRNGENNELA

>member
-39 LNRMTLENGEETSR
+39 LNKMTVENGEETSR

-65 GKLVGDDVASTLG
+65 GKLVGDDVATTLG
-78 KRKMTKAELDS
+78 KRKMTKAELDT

-96 NARNLIPQIVA
+96 NARNLVPQIVA

-114 GMGPETPTD
+114 GMGPETPK
-123 GEFMRLARFSENKIR
+123 GEFMRLARFTENEIK
-138 LITGANY
+138 LVTGGHY
-145 QDKEW
+145 DDKEW

-155 DGRTSRWQEPFIG
+155 DGKTSRWQEPFIG

-180 PIFQKNKKDEEV
+180 PIFQKNKNGEEV

-197 AIDMSIDFL
+197 AVDMSIDFL

-219 YAIITSAKNVA
+219 YALITSAKNVA

-235 NIAQGKRNR
+235 SIAQGKRNR
-244 DVVVKEKRG
+244 EIVVKESHG
-253 NSQIDFDRRTRDSSG
+253 NNQILFDRRTRDSSG

-288 SNNWT
+288 ANNWT

-305 DQSAMRKLFFALAI
+305 DQSSMRKLFLVLAI
-319 GGYGIIL
+319 GGYIIIL
-326 VIILLI
+326 IIILLI

-340 KELAVAARKLGRGN
+340 KELAIAARKLGRGN

-378 LTELKDHIEK
+378 LTELKDHIER

-515 LRSGHIDFAS
+515 LRTGHIDFAS

-531 AVRHKDGTVEFI
+531 AIRHSDGSVEFI
-543 KSKPGLVMAAM
+543 KSKAGLVMAAM
-554 KETVYKP
+554 EETIYKP
-561 QTCSL
+561 QTYDL
-566 LPGDTLFLYTDGV
+566 KKGDTLFLYTDGV
-579 TEATSCQDQ
+579 TEATNSNNV
-588 LFGDNRLINTLINGG
+588 LFGDNRLLATLKMGG
-603 ALSPAET
+603 ERSTADT
-610 CSLVKK
+610 CTLVKK
-616 EIDNFVQEAPQFDD
+616 EIDNFVQDAPQFDD
-630 ITMLAVKYNGSD
+630 ITMLAIKFNGID
-642 EPIWERYEKTINV
+642 EPVWERYEKTIDVADDN
-655 NNNDKSGELKSFV
+655 KGELKSFV
-668 EDILTPMD
+668 EGILTPMD

-702 ILTAFVEGILAPMDG
+702 ILTAFVEGILAPMEG
-717 SMKSQMQ
+717 SLKSQMQ

-733 SNIVKFSGATQVT
+733 SNIVKFSGATKVT
-746 LIVEIRKATL
+746 LIVEVRKATL

-768 YDPIKQADPDI
+768 YDPIKQADPDV

-793 FIVKKTMDSVS
+793 FIVKKTMDSVC
-804 YRRNGDNNELA
+804 YRRNGENNELA

>member
-39 LNRMTLENGEETSR
+39 LNKMTVENGEETSR

-78 KRKMTKAELDS
+78 KRKMTKAELDT

-96 NARNLIPQIVA
+96 NARNLVPQIVA

-114 GMGPETPTD
+114 GMGPETPK
-123 GEFMRLARFSENKIR
+123 GEFMRLARFTENEIK
-138 LITGANY
+138 LVTGGHY
-145 QDKEW
+145 DDKEW

-155 DGRTSRWQEPFIG
+155 DGKTSRWQEPFIG

-180 PIFQKNKKDEEV
+180 PIFQKNNKGEEV

-206 KETISEIPVSNSG
+206 KDEISSIPVSNSG

-235 NIAQGKRNR
+235 SIAQGKRNR
-244 DVVVKEKRG
+244 EIVVKEIRG
-253 NSQIDFDRRTRDSSG
+253 NSQVNFDRQTRDSSG
-268 LFLGTVAGGE
+268 LFIGTVAGGE

-288 SNNWT
+288 ANNWT

-305 DQSAMRKLFFALAI
+305 DQSSMRKLFLVLAI
-319 GGYGIIL
+319 GGYIIIL
-326 VIILLI
+326 IIILLI

-340 KELAVAARKLGRGN
+340 KELAIAARKLGRGN

-378 LTELKDHIEK
+378 LTELKDHIER

-489 FNRTNF
+489 FNRTNV

-515 LRSGHIDFAS
+515 LRTGHIDFAS

-531 AVRHKDGTVEFI
+531 AVRHSDGSVEFI
-543 KSKPGLVMAAM
+543 KSKAGLVMAAM
-554 KETVYKP
+554 EETIYKP
-561 QTCSL
+561 QTYDL
-566 LPGDTLFLYTDGV
+566 KKGDTLFLYTDGV
-579 TEATSCQDQ
+579 TEATNTNDV
-588 LFGDNRLINTLINGG
+588 LFGDSRLLATLKMGG
-603 ALSPAET
+603 ERSTADT
-610 CSLVKK
+610 CTLVKK
-616 EIDNFVQEAPQFDD
+616 EIDNFVQDAPQFDD
-630 ITMLAVKYNGSD
+630 ITMLAIKFNGID
-642 EPIWERYEKTINV
+642 EPVWERYEKTIDVADDN
-655 NNNDKSGELKSFV
+655 KGELKSFV
-668 EDILTPMD
+668 EGILTPMD

-702 ILTAFVEGILAPMDG
+702 ILTAFVEGILAPMEG
-717 SMKSQMQ
+717 SLKSQMQ

-733 SNIVKFSGATQVT
+733 SNIVKFSGATKVT
-746 LIVEIRKATL
+746 LIVEVRKATL

-768 YDPIKQADPDI
+768 YDPIKQADPDV

-793 FIVKKTMDSVS
+793 FIVKKTMDSVC
-804 YRRNGDNNELA
+804 YRRNGENNELA

>member
-13 SMMILAAITVVFGL
+13 SLMILAAITVVFGL
-27 IFGIMSYKTQDM
+27 IFGIMSYKTQNM
-39 LNRMTLENGEETSR
+39 LNKITVENGEETSR

-65 GKLVGDDVASTLG
+65 GKVIGDDLSHKLTDHP
-78 KRKMTKAELDS
+78 MTKSDMDD
-89 FLLQSLT
+89 FLLQSLF
-96 NARNLIPQIVA
+96 NARNLVPQVVA
-107 VVLAYEP
+107 VVVAYEP
-114 GMGPETPTD
+114 GMGPENTE
-123 GEFMRLARFSENKIR
+123 GEYMRLARFDHIDTKLVS
-138 LITGANY
+138 GANY

-150 YYSTR
+150 YYSVR
-155 DGRTSRWQEPFIG
+155 DGKTSRWQEPFIG

-180 PIFQKNKKDEEV
+180 PLFKKDKNGEDV
-192 LAGVL
+192 LVGVL
-197 AIDMSIDFL
+197 AVDMSIEFL
-206 KETISEIPVSNSG
+206 KEEIGSIPVSNSG
-219 YAIITSAKNVA
+219 YALVTTAKNLA

-235 NIAQGKRNR
+235 ELAQGKRNR
-244 DVVVKEKRG
+244 DIVVREKRG
-253 NSQIDFDRRTRDSSG
+253 QKLVDFDRKGRDSSG
-268 LFLGTVAGGE
+268 LFIGTVADGE
-278 ESAIYYTTIK
+278 ESAIYYTTIN
-288 SNNWT
+288 STNWT
-293 FMVVWPIEKYLK
+293 FMVVWPIQKYLE
-305 DQSAMRKLFFALAI
+305 DQSAMRRLFLMMAL
-319 GGYGIIL
+319 GGYGVIL

-340 KELAVAARKLGRGN
+340 KDLTIAARKLGRGN
-354 FNVTIPQITG
+354 FDVAIPKITG
-364 RDEISEFAG
+364 HDEVAEFAW

-378 LTELKDHIEK
+378 LTEIKENIEK

-402 RNIQLSMLPGS
+402 RNIQLSMLPG
-413 EHDENSDDDRHEL
+413 EERDENSDDDRHEL

-478 TTKNLKSIVDA
+478 MTKNLKSISEA
-489 FNRTNF
+489 FNKTNY

-501 KLNMFVTVW
+501 RLNMFVTVW

-515 LRSGHIDFAS
+515 LRTGHIDFAS

-531 AVRHKDGTVEFI
+531 VVRHKDGSTEFI
-543 KSKPGLVMAAM
+543 PSKSSIVMAAM
-554 KETVYKP
+554 ENTVYK
-561 QTCSL
+561 QQSYDL
-566 LPGDTLFLYTDGV
+566 GAGDTLFLYTDGV
-579 TEATSCQDQ
+579 TEATDSNNE
-588 LFGDNRLINTLINGG
+588 LFNNDRLIE
-603 ALSPAET
+603 ALKKSGDMKTADI
-610 CSLVKK
+610 CSFVKN
-616 EIDNFVQEAPQFDD
+616 EIDNFVKEAPQFDD

-642 EPIWERYEKTINV
+642 EPVWERYEKTIDVMGSN
-655 NNNDKSGELKSFV
+655 KGELKSFV

-676 GAKKVQMQ
+676 GAKKMQMQ
-684 DAWDRYEK
+684 DAWERYEK

-702 ILTAFVEGILAPMDG
+702 ILTAFVEGILAPMEG

-733 SNIVKFSGATQVT
+733 SNIVKFSGATEVT

-756 TARLT
+756 SARLT

-779 TLPAEEREIGGLGI
+779 TLPAEEREVGGLGI
-793 FIVKKTMDSVS
+793 FIVKKTMDSVC
-804 YRRNGDNNELA
+804 YRRNGDKNELA

>member
-39 LNRMTLENGEETSR
+39 LNKMTVENGEETSR

-65 GKLVGDDVASTLG
+65 GKLVGDDVATTLG
-78 KRKMTKAELDS
+78 KRKMTKAELDT

-96 NARNLIPQIVA
+96 NARNLVPQIVA

-114 GMGPETPTD
+114 GMGPETPK
-123 GEFMRLARFSENKIR
+123 GEFMRLARFTENEIK
-138 LITGANY
+138 LVTGGHY
-145 QDKEW
+145 DDKEW

-155 DGRTSRWQEPFIG
+155 DGKTSRWQEPFIG

-180 PIFQKNKKDEEV
+180 PIFQKNNKGEEV

-206 KETISEIPVSNSG
+206 KDEISSIPVSNSG

-235 NIAQGKRNR
+235 SIAQGKRNR
-244 DVVVKEKRG
+244 EIVVKEIRG
-253 NSQIDFDRRTRDSSG
+253 NSQVNFDRQTRDSSG
-268 LFLGTVAGGE
+268 LFIGTVAGGE

-288 SNNWT
+288 ANNWT

-305 DQSAMRKLFFALAI
+305 DQSSMRKLFLVLAI
-319 GGYGIIL
+319 GGYIIIL
-326 VIILLI
+326 IIILLI

-340 KELAVAARKLGRGN
+340 KELAIAARKLGRGN

-378 LTELKDHIEK
+378 LTELKDHIER

-515 LRSGHIDFAS
+515 LRTGHIDFAS

-531 AVRHKDGTVEFI
+531 AVRHSDGSVEFI
-543 KSKPGLVMAAM
+543 KSKAGLVMAAM
-554 KETVYKP
+554 EETIYKP
-561 QTCSL
+561 QTYDL
-566 LPGDTLFLYTDGV
+566 KQGDTLFLYTDGV
-579 TEATSCQDQ
+579 TEATNSNNV
-588 LFGDNRLINTLINGG
+588 LFGDNRLLATLKMGG
-603 ALSPAET
+603 ERSTADT
-610 CSLVKK
+610 CTLVKK
-616 EIDNFVQEAPQFDD
+616 EIDNFVQDAPQFDD
-630 ITMLAVKYNGSD
+630 ITMLAIKFNGID
-642 EPIWERYEKTINV
+642 EPVWERYEKTIDVADDN
-655 NNNDKSGELKSFV
+655 KGELKSFV
-668 EDILTPMD
+668 EGILTPMD

-702 ILTAFVEGILAPMDG
+702 ILTAFVEGILAPMEG
-717 SMKSQMQ
+717 SLKSQMQ

-733 SNIVKFSGATQVT
+733 SNIVKFSGATKVT
-746 LIVEIRKATL
+746 LIVEVRKATL

-768 YDPIKQADPDI
+768 YDPIKQADPDV

-793 FIVKKTMDSVS
+793 FIVKKTMDSVC
-804 YRRNGDNNELA
+804 YRRNGENNELA

>member
-39 LNRMTLENGEETSR
+39 LNKMTVENGEETSR

-65 GKLVGDDVASTLG
+65 GKLVGDDVATTLG
-78 KRKMTKAELDS
+78 KRKMTKAELDT

-96 NARNLIPQIVA
+96 NARNLVPQIVA

-114 GMGPETPTD
+114 GMGPETPK
-123 GEFMRLARFSENKIR
+123 GEFMRLARFTENEIK
-138 LITGANY
+138 LVTGGHY
-145 QDKEW
+145 DDKEW

-155 DGRTSRWQEPFIG
+155 DCKTSRWQEPFIG

-180 PIFQKNKKDEEV
+180 PIFQKNKKGEEV

-206 KETISEIPVSNSG
+206 KDEISSIPVSNSG

-235 NIAQGKRNR
+235 SIAQGKRNR
-244 DVVVKEKRG
+244 EIVVKEIRG
-253 NSQIDFDRRTRDSSG
+253 NSQVNFDRQTRDSSG

-278 ESAIYYTTIK
+278 ESVIYYTTIK
-288 SNNWT
+288 ANNWT

-305 DQSAMRKLFFALAI
+305 DQSFMRKLFLVLAI
-319 GGYGIIL
+319 GGYIIIL
-326 VIILLI
+326 IIILLI

-340 KELAVAARKLGRGN
+340 KELAIAARKLGRGN

-378 LTELKDHIEK
+378 LTELKDHIER

-462 VAAALFMM
+462 VAAALCLM
-470 VARIILRT
+470 VARIMLRT

-515 LRSGHIDFAS
+515 LRTGHIDFAS

-531 AVRHKDGTVEFI
+531 AVRHSDGSVEFI
-543 KSKPGLVMAAM
+543 KSKAGLVMAAM
-554 KETVYKP
+554 EETIYKP
-561 QTCSL
+561 QTYDL
-566 LPGDTLFLYTDGV
+566 KKGDTLFLYTDGV
-579 TEATSCQDQ
+579 TEATNTNDV
-588 LFGDNRLINTLINGG
+588 LFGDNRLLATLKMGG
-603 ALSPAET
+603 ERSTADT
-610 CSLVKK
+610 CTLVKK
-616 EIDNFVQEAPQFDD
+616 EIDNFVQDAPQFDD
-630 ITMLAVKYNGSD
+630 ITMLAIKFNGID
-642 EPIWERYEKTINV
+642 DPVWERYEKTIDVADDN
-655 NNNDKSGELKSFV
+655 KGELKSFV
-668 EDILTPMD
+668 EGILTPMD

-702 ILTAFVEGILAPMDG
+702 ILTAFVEGILAPMEG
-717 SMKSQMQ
+717 SLKSQMQ

-733 SNIVKFSGATQVT
+733 SNIVKFSGATKVT
-746 LIVEIRKATL
+746 LIVEVRKATL

-768 YDPIKQADPDI
+768 YDPIKQADPDV

-793 FIVKKTMDSVS
+793 FIVKKTMDSVC
-804 YRRNGDNNELA
+804 YRRNGENNELA

>member
-39 LNRMTLENGEETSR
+39 LNKMTVENGEETSR

-65 GKLVGDDVASTLG
+65 GKLVGDDVATTLG
-78 KRKMTKAELDS
+78 KRKMTKAELDT

-96 NARNLIPQIVA
+96 NARNLVPQIVA

-114 GMGPETPTD
+114 GMGPETPK
-123 GEFMRLARFSENKIR
+123 GEFMRLARFTENEIK
-138 LITGANY
+138 LVTGGHY
-145 QDKEW
+145 DDKEW

-155 DGRTSRWQEPFIG
+155 DGKTSRWQEPFIG

-180 PIFQKNKKDEEV
+180 PIFQKNKNGEEV

-206 KETISEIPVSNSG
+206 KDEISSIPVSNSG

-235 NIAQGKRNR
+235 SIAQGKRNR
-244 DVVVKEKRG
+244 EIVVKEIRG
-253 NSQIDFDRRTRDSSG
+253 NSQVDFDRQTRDSSG

-288 SNNWT
+288 ANNWT

-305 DQSAMRKLFFALAI
+305 DQSSMRKLFLVLAI
-319 GGYGIIL
+319 GGYIIIL
-326 VIILLI
+326 IIILLI

-340 KELAVAARKLGRGN
+340 KELAIAARKLGRGN

-378 LTELKDHIEK
+378 LTELKDHIER

-515 LRSGHIDFAS
+515 LRTGHIDFAS

-531 AVRHKDGTVEFI
+531 AVRHSDGSVEFI
-543 KSKPGLVMAAM
+543 KSKAGLVMAAM
-554 KETVYKP
+554 EETIYKP
-561 QTCSL
+561 QTYDL
-566 LPGDTLFLYTDGV
+566 KKGDTLFLYTDGV
-579 TEATSCQDQ
+579 TEATNSNNV
-588 LFGDNRLINTLINGG
+588 LFGDNRLLATLKMGG
-603 ALSPAET
+603 ERSTADT
-610 CSLVKK
+610 CTLVKK
-616 EIDNFVQEAPQFDD
+616 EIDNFVQDAPQFDD
-630 ITMLAVKYNGSD
+630 ITMLAIKFNGID
-642 EPIWERYEKTINV
+642 EPVWERYEKTIDVADDN
-655 NNNDKSGELKSFV
+655 KGELKSFV
-668 EDILTPMD
+668 EGILTPMD

-702 ILTAFVEGILAPMDG
+702 ILTAFVEGILAPMEG
-717 SMKSQMQ
+717 SLKSQMQ

-733 SNIVKFSGATQVT
+733 SNIVKFSGATKVT
-746 LIVEIRKATL
+746 LIVEVRKATL

-768 YDPIKQADPDI
+768 YDPIKQADPDV

-793 FIVKKTMDSVS
+793 FIVKKTMDSVC
-804 YRRNGDNNELA
+804 YRRNGENNELA

>member
-39 LNRMTLENGEETSR
+39 LNKMTVENGEETSR

-78 KRKMTKAELDS
+78 KRKMTKAELDT

-96 NARNLIPQIVA
+96 NARNLVPQIVA

-114 GMGPETPTD
+114 GMGPETPK
-123 GEFMRLARFSENKIR
+123 GEFMRLARFTENEIK
-138 LITGANY
+138 LVTGGHY
-145 QDKEW
+145 DDKEW

-155 DGRTSRWQEPFIG
+155 DGKTSRWQEPFIG

-180 PIFQKNKKDEEV
+180 PIFQKNNKGEEV

-206 KETISEIPVSNSG
+206 KDEISSIPVSNSG

-235 NIAQGKRNR
+235 SIAQGKRNR
-244 DVVVKEKRG
+244 EIVVKEIRG
-253 NSQIDFDRRTRDSSG
+253 NSQVNFDRQTRDSSG
-268 LFLGTVAGGE
+268 LFIGTVAGGE

-288 SNNWT
+288 ANNWT

-305 DQSAMRKLFFALAI
+305 DQSSMRKLFLVLAI
-319 GGYGIIL
+319 GGYIIIL
-326 VIILLI
+326 IIILLI

-340 KELAVAARKLGRGN
+340 KELAIAARKLGRGN

-378 LTELKDHIEK
+378 LTELKDHIER

-515 LRSGHIDFAS
+515 LRTGHIDFAS

-531 AVRHKDGTVEFI
+531 AVRHSDGSVEFI
-543 KSKPGLVMAAM
+543 KSKAGLVMAAM
-554 KETVYKP
+554 EETIYKP
-561 QTCSL
+561 QTYDL
-566 LPGDTLFLYTDGV
+566 KKGDTLFLYTDGV
-579 TEATSCQDQ
+579 TEATNTNDV
-588 LFGDNRLINTLINGG
+588 LFGDSRLLATLKMGG
-603 ALSPAET
+603 ERSTADT
-610 CSLVKK
+610 CTLVKK
-616 EIDNFVQEAPQFDD
+616 EIDNFVQDAPQFDD
-630 ITMLAVKYNGSD
+630 ITMLAIKFNGID
-642 EPIWERYEKTINV
+642 EPVWERYEKTIDVADEN
-655 NNNDKSGELKSFV
+655 KGELKSFV
-668 EDILTPMD
+668 EGILTPMD

-702 ILTAFVEGILAPMDG
+702 ILTAFVEGILAPMEG
-717 SMKSQMQ
+717 SLKSQMQ

-733 SNIVKFSGATQVT
+733 SNIVKFSGATKVT
-746 LIVEIRKATL
+746 LIVEVRKATL

-768 YDPIKQADPDI
+768 YDPIKQADPDV

-793 FIVKKTMDSVS
+793 FIVKKTMDSVC
-804 YRRNGDNNELA
+804 YRRNGENNELA

>member
-39 LNRMTLENGEETSR
+39 LNKMTVENGEETSR

-65 GKLVGDDVASTLG
+65 GKLVGDDVATTLG
-78 KRKMTKAELDS
+78 KRKMTKAELDT

-96 NARNLIPQIVA
+96 NARNLVPQIVA

-114 GMGPETPTD
+114 GMGPETPK
-123 GEFMRLARFSENKIR
+123 GEFMRLARFTENEIK
-138 LITGANY
+138 LVTGGHY
-145 QDKEW
+145 DDKEW

-155 DGRTSRWQEPFIG
+155 DGKTSRWQEPFIG

-180 PIFQKNKKDEEV
+180 PIFQKNKNGEEV

-206 KETISEIPVSNSG
+206 KDEISSIPVSNSG

-235 NIAQGKRNR
+235 SIAQGKRNR
-244 DVVVKEKRG
+244 EIVVKEIRG
-253 NSQIDFDRRTRDSSG
+253 NSQVDFDRQTRDSSG

-288 SNNWT
+288 ANNWT

-305 DQSAMRKLFFALAI
+305 DQSSMRKLFLVLAI
-319 GGYGIIL
+319 GGYIIIL
-326 VIILLI
+326 IIILLI

-340 KELAVAARKLGRGN
+340 KELAIAARKLGRGN

-378 LTELKDHIEK
+378 LTELKDHIER

-515 LRSGHIDFAS
+515 LRTGHIDFAS

-531 AVRHKDGTVEFI
+531 AIRHSDGSVEFI
-543 KSKPGLVMAAM
+543 KSKAGLVMAAM
-554 KETVYKP
+554 EETIYKP
-561 QTCSL
+561 QTYDL
-566 LPGDTLFLYTDGV
+566 KQGDTLFLYTDGV
-579 TEATSCQDQ
+579 TEATNSNNV
-588 LFGDNRLINTLINGG
+588 LFGDNRLLATLKMGG
-603 ALSPAET
+603 ERSTADT
-610 CSLVKK
+610 CTLVKK
-616 EIDNFVQEAPQFDD
+616 EIDNFVQDAPQFDD
-630 ITMLAVKYNGSD
+630 ITMLAIKFNGID
-642 EPIWERYEKTINV
+642 EPVWERYEKTIDVADDN
-655 NNNDKSGELKSFV
+655 KGELKSFV
-668 EDILTPMD
+668 EGILTPMD

-702 ILTAFVEGILAPMDG
+702 ILTAFVEGILAPMEG
-717 SMKSQMQ
+717 SLKSQMQ

-733 SNIVKFSGATQVT
+733 SNIVKFSGATKVT
-746 LIVEIRKATL
+746 LIVEVRKATL

-768 YDPIKQADPDI
+768 YDPIKQADPDV

-793 FIVKKTMDSVS
+793 FIVKKTMDSVC
-804 YRRNGDNNELA
+804 YRRNGENNELA

>member
-13 SMMILAAITVVFGL
+13 SLMILAAITIVFGL
-27 IFGIMSYKTQDM
+27 IFGIMSYKTQNM
-39 LNRMTLENGEETSR
+39 LNKMTVENGEETSR

-65 GKLVGDDVASTLG
+65 SKLIGEDLSHKLTDHP
-78 KRKMTKAELDS
+78 MTKSDMDD
-89 FLLQSLT
+89 FLLQSLF
-96 NARNLIPQIVA
+96 NARNLVPQVVA
-107 VVLAYEP
+107 VVVAYEP
-114 GMGPETPTD
+114 GMGPETPK
-123 GEFMRLARFSENKIR
+123 GEYMRLARFNHTDTK
-138 LITGANY
+138 LVTGANA
-145 QDKEW
+145 
-150 YYSTR
+150 STR
-155 DGRTSRWQEPFIG
+155 DGKTSRWQEPFIG

-180 PIFQKNKKDEEV
+180 PLFKKDKNGEDV
-192 LAGVL
+192 LVGVL
-197 AIDMSIDFL
+197 AVDMSIEFL
-206 KETISEIPVSNSG
+206 KEEIGSIPVSNSG
-219 YAIITSAKNVA
+219 YALVTTAKNLA

-235 NIAQGKRNR
+235 ELAQGKRNR
-244 DVVVKEKRG
+244 DIIVREKRG
-253 NSQIDFDRRTRDSSG
+253 QKLIDFDRKGRDSSG
-268 LFLGTVAGGE
+268 LFIGTVADGE
-278 ESAIYYTTIK
+278 ESAIYYTTIN
-288 SNNWT
+288 STNWT
-293 FMVVWPIEKYLK
+293 FMVVWPIQKYLE
-305 DQSAMRKLFFALAI
+305 DQSAMRRLFLLMAL
-319 GGYGIIL
+319 GGYGIIF

-340 KELAVAARKLGRGN
+340 KELALAARKLGRGN
-354 FNVTIPQITG
+354 FDVAIPKMKG
-364 RDEISEFAG
+364 RDEVAEFAW

-378 LTELKDHIEK
+378 LTELKDNIEK

-402 RNIQLSMLPGS
+402 RNIQLSMLPG
-413 EHDENSDDDRHEL
+413 EERDENSDDDRHEL

-478 TTKNLKSIVDA
+478 MTKNLKSVVDA
-489 FNRTNF
+489 FNKTNY

-501 KLNMFVTVW
+501 RLNMFVTVW

-515 LRSGHIDFAS
+515 LRTGHIDFAS

-531 AVRHKDGTVEFI
+531 VVRHNDGSVEFI
-543 KSKPGLVMAAM
+543 PSKAGLVMAAM
-554 KETVYKP
+554 EDTVYK
-561 QTCSL
+561 QQSYEMKK
-566 LPGDTLFLYTDGV
+566 GDTLFLYTDGV
-579 TEATSCQDQ
+579 TEATNSENK
-588 LFGDNRLINTLINGG
+588 LFGDDRLLETIKKSGDLDTANTC
-603 ALSPAET
+603 T
-610 CSLVKK
+610 FVKK
-616 EIDNFVQEAPQFDD
+616 EIDKFVQDVPQFDD
-630 ITMLAVKYNGSD
+630 ITMLAVKFNGSD
-642 EPIWERYEKTINV
+642 EPVWERYEKTIDV
-655 NNNDKSGELKSFV
+655 SGNNKGELKSFV

-676 GAKKVQMQ
+676 GAKKMQMQ
-684 DAWDRYEK
+684 DAWERYEK

-733 SNIVKFSGATQVT
+733 SNIVKFSGATRVT
-746 LIVEIRKATL
+746 LIVEVRKATL

-804 YRRNGDNNELA
+804 YRRNGENNELA

>member
-39 LNRMTLENGEETSR
+39 LNKMTVENGEETSR

-65 GKLVGDDVASTLG
+65 GKLVGDDVATTLG
-78 KRKMTKAELDS
+78 KRKMTKAELDT

-96 NARNLIPQIVA
+96 NARNLVPQIVA

-114 GMGPETPTD
+114 GMGPETPK
-123 GEFMRLARFSENKIR
+123 GEFMRLARFTENEIK
-138 LITGANY
+138 LVTGGHY
-145 QDKEW
+145 DDKEW

-155 DGRTSRWQEPFIG
+155 DGKTSRWQEPFIG

-180 PIFQKNKKDEEV
+180 PIFQKNKNGEEV

-206 KETISEIPVSNSG
+206 KDEISSIPVSNSG

-235 NIAQGKRNR
+235 SIAQGKRNR
-244 DVVVKEKRG
+244 EIVVKEIRG
-253 NSQIDFDRRTRDSSG
+253 NSQVDFDRQTRDSSG

-288 SNNWT
+288 ANNWT

-305 DQSAMRKLFFALAI
+305 DQSSMRKLFLVLAI
-319 GGYGIIL
+319 GGYIIIL
-326 VIILLI
+326 IIILLI

-340 KELAVAARKLGRGN
+340 KELAIAARKLGRGN

-378 LTELKDHIEK
+378 LTELKDHIER

-515 LRSGHIDFAS
+515 LRTGHIDFAS

-531 AVRHKDGTVEFI
+531 AIRHSDGSVEFI
-543 KSKPGLVMAAM
+543 KSKAGLVMAAM
-554 KETVYKP
+554 EETIYKP
-561 QTCSL
+561 QTYDL
-566 LPGDTLFLYTDGV
+566 KQGDTLFLYTDGV
-579 TEATSCQDQ
+579 TEATNSNNV
-588 LFGDNRLINTLINGG
+588 LFGDNRLLATLKMGG
-603 ALSPAET
+603 ERSTADT
-610 CSLVKK
+610 CTLVKK
-616 EIDNFVQEAPQFDD
+616 EIDNFVQDAPQFDD
-630 ITMLAVKYNGSD
+630 ITMLAIKFNGID
-642 EPIWERYEKTINV
+642 EPVWERYEKTIDVADDN
-655 NNNDKSGELKSFV
+655 KGELKSFV
-668 EDILTPMD
+668 EGILTPMD

-702 ILTAFVEGILAPMDG
+702 ILTAFVEGILAPMEG
-717 SMKSQMQ
+717 SLKSQMQ

-733 SNIVKFSGATQVT
+733 SNIVKFSGATKVT
-746 LIVEIRKATL
+746 LVVEIRKATL

-768 YDPIKQADPDI
+768 YDPIKQADPDV

-793 FIVKKTMDSVS
+793 FIVKKTMDSVC
-804 YRRNGDNNELA
+804 YRRNGENNELA

>member
-13 SMMILAAITVVFGL
+13 SLMILAAITIVFGL
-27 IFGIMSYKTQDM
+27 IFGIMSYKTQNM
-39 LNRMTLENGEETSR
+39 LNKMTVENGEETSR

-65 GKLVGDDVASTLG
+65 SKLIGEDLSHKLTDHP
-78 KRKMTKAELDS
+78 MTKSDMDD
-89 FLLQSLT
+89 FLLQSLF
-96 NARNLIPQIVA
+96 NARNLVPQVVA
-107 VVLAYEP
+107 VVVAYEP
-114 GMGPETPTD
+114 GMGPETPK
-123 GEFMRLARFSENKIR
+123 GEYMRLARFNHTDTK
-138 LITGANY
+138 LVTGANY

-150 YYSTR
+150 YASTR
-155 DGRTSRWQEPFIG
+155 DGKTSRWQEPFIG

-180 PIFQKNKKDEEV
+180 PLFKKDKNGEDV
-192 LAGVL
+192 LVGVL
-197 AIDMSIDFL
+197 AVDMSIEFL
-206 KETISEIPVSNSG
+206 KEEIGSIPVSNSG
-219 YAIITSAKNVA
+219 YALVTTAKNLA

-235 NIAQGKRNR
+235 ELAQGKRNR
-244 DVVVKEKRG
+244 DIIVREKRG
-253 NSQIDFDRRTRDSSG
+253 QKLIDFDRKGRDSSG
-268 LFLGTVAGGE
+268 LFIGTVADGE
-278 ESAIYYTTIK
+278 ESAIYYTTIN
-288 SNNWT
+288 STNWT
-293 FMVVWPIEKYLK
+293 FMVVWPIQKYLK
-305 DQSAMRKLFFALAI
+305 DQSAMRRLFLLMAL
-319 GGYGIIL
+319 GGYGIIF

-340 KELAVAARKLGRGN
+340 KELALAARKLGRGN
-354 FNVTIPQITG
+354 FDVAIPKMKG
-364 RDEISEFAG
+364 RDEVAEFAW

-378 LTELKDHIEK
+378 LTELKDNIEK

-402 RNIQLSMLPGS
+402 RNIQLSMLPG
-413 EHDENSDDDRHEL
+413 EERDENSDDDRHEL

-478 TTKNLKSIVDA
+478 MTKNLKSVVDA
-489 FNRTNF
+489 FNKTNY

-501 KLNMFVTVW
+501 RLNMFVTVW

-515 LRSGHIDFAS
+515 LRTGHIDFAS

-531 AVRHKDGTVEFI
+531 IVRHNDGSVEFI
-543 KSKPGLVMAAM
+543 PSKAGLVMAAM
-554 KETVYKP
+554 EDTVYK
-561 QTCSL
+561 QQSYEMKK
-566 LPGDTLFLYTDGV
+566 GDTLFLYTDGV
-579 TEATSCQDQ
+579 TEATNSENK
-588 LFGDNRLINTLINGG
+588 LFGDDRLLETIKKSGDLDTANTC
-603 ALSPAET
+603 T
-610 CSLVKK
+610 FVKK
-616 EIDNFVQEAPQFDD
+616 EIDKFVQDVPQFDD
-630 ITMLAVKYNGSD
+630 ITMLAVKFNGSD
-642 EPIWERYEKTINV
+642 EPVWERYEKTIDV
-655 NNNDKSGELKSFV
+655 SGNNKGELKSFV

-676 GAKKVQMQ
+676 GAKKMQMQ
-684 DAWDRYEK
+684 DAWERYEK

-733 SNIVKFSGATQVT
+733 SNIVKFSGATRVT
-746 LIVEIRKATL
+746 LIVEVRKATL

-804 YRRNGDNNELA
+804 YRRNGENNELA

>member
-13 SMMILAAITVVFGL
+13 SLMILAAITIVFGM
-27 IFGIMSYKTQDM
+27 IFGIMSYKTQEM
-39 LNRMTLENGEETSR
+39 LNRMTVENGEETSR

-65 GKLVGDDVASTLG
+65 GKVVGEDLA
-78 KRKMTKAELDS
+78 TKIGEHSMSKEELDD
-89 FLLQSLT
+89 FLLQSLF
-96 NARNLIPQIVA
+96 NARNLIPQVVA
-107 VVLAYEP
+107 VVVAYEP
-114 GMGPETPTD
+114 GMGPENTE
-123 GEFMRLARFSENKIR
+123 GEYMRLARFDHVDTKLVS
-138 LITGANY
+138 GANY

-150 YYSTR
+150 YYSVR
-155 DGRTSRWQEPFIG
+155 DGKTSRWQEPFIG

-180 PIFQKNKKDEEV
+180 PLFKKDKNGEDM
-192 LAGVL
+192 LIGVL
-197 AIDMSIDFL
+197 AVDMSIEFL
-206 KETISEIPVSNSG
+206 KDEVGSIPVSNSG
-219 YAIITSAKNVA
+219 FALITTTKNVA

-235 NIAQGKRNR
+235 SLAEGKRNR
-244 DVVVKEKRG
+244 DIIVREKRG
-253 NSQIDFDRRTRDSSG
+253 QKQVEFDRKGRDSSG
-268 LFLGTVAGGE
+268 LFIGTVAGGE
-278 ESAIYYTTIK
+278 ESAIYYTTIH
-288 SNNWT
+288 STNWT
-293 FMVVWPIEKYLK
+293 FMVVWPIQKYLE
-305 DQSAMRKLFFALAI
+305 DQSLMRQLFLI
-319 GGYGIIL
+319 LSLGGYGIIL

-340 KELAVAARKLGRGN
+340 KDLAIAARKLGRGN
-354 FNVTIPQITG
+354 FDVAIPKITG
-364 RDEISEFAG
+364 HDEVAEFAW

-378 LTELKDHIEK
+378 LTELKDNIEK

-402 RNIQLSMLPGS
+402 RNIQLSMLPG
-413 EHDENSDDDRHEL
+413 EEREENSDDDRHEL

-478 TTKNLKSIVDA
+478 MTKNLKSISEA
-489 FNRTNF
+489 FNKTNY

-501 KLNMFVTVW
+501 RLNMFVTVW

-515 LRSGHIDFAS
+515 LRTGHIDFAS

-531 AVRHKDGTVEFI
+531 VLRHKDGTAEFI
-543 KSKPGLVMAAM
+543 PSKSSVVMAAM
-554 KETVYKP
+554 EDTIYK
-561 QTCSL
+561 QQSYDL
-566 LPGDTLFLYTDGV
+566 QPGDTLFLYTDGV
-579 TEATSCQDQ
+579 TEATNSNNV
-588 LFGDNRLINTLINGG
+588 LFGDNRLLEIIRKGG
-603 ALSPAET
+603 EQSPADT
-610 CSLVKK
+610 CALVKK
-616 EIDNFVQEAPQFDD
+616 EIDNFVQDVPQFDD
-630 ITMLAVKYNGSD
+630 ITMLAVKFNGID
-642 EPIWERYEKTINV
+642 EPIWERYEKTIDVSDNG
-655 NNNDKSGELKSFV
+655 KSHALKTFV

-676 GAKKVQMQ
+676 GAKRMQMQ
-684 DAWDRYEK
+684 DAWERYEK

-702 ILTAFVEGILAPMDG
+702 ILTAFVEGILAPMEG

-733 SNIVKFSGATQVT
+733 SNIVKFSGATEVT

-756 TARLT
+756 SARLT

-779 TLPAEEREIGGLGI
+779 TLPAEEREVGGLGI
-793 FIVKKTMDSVS
+793 FIVKKTMDSVC
-804 YRRNGDNNELA
+804 YRRNGDHNELA

>member
-39 LNRMTLENGEETSR
+39 LNRITVENGEESSR

-78 KRKMTKAELDS
+78 KRKMTKAELDT

-96 NARNLIPQIVA
+96 NARNLVPQIVA

-114 GMGPETPTD
+114 GMGPETPK
-123 GEFMRLARFSENKIR
+123 GEFMRLARFTENEIK
-138 LITGANY
+138 LVTGGHYN
-145 QDKEW
+145 DKEW

-155 DGRTSRWQEPFIG
+155 DGKTSRWQEPFIG

-180 PIFQKNKKDEEV
+180 PIFQKNNKGEEV

-206 KETISEIPVSNSG
+206 KDEISSIPVSNSG

-235 NIAQGKRNR
+235 SIAQGKRNR
-244 DVVVKEKRG
+244 EIVVKEIRG
-253 NSQIDFDRRTRDSSG
+253 NSQVNFDRQTRDSSG
-268 LFLGTVAGGE
+268 LFTGTVAGGE

-288 SNNWT
+288 ANNWT

-305 DQSAMRKLFFALAI
+305 DQSSMRKLFLVLAI
-319 GGYGIIL
+319 GGYIIIL
-326 VIILLI
+326 IIILLI

-340 KELAVAARKLGRGN
+340 KELAIAARKLGRGN

-364 RDEISEFAG
+364 HDEISEFAG

-378 LTELKDHIEK
+378 LTELKEHIEK

-515 LRSGHIDFAS
+515 LRTGHIDFAS

-531 AVRHKDGTVEFI
+531 AVRHSDGSVEFI
-543 KSKPGLVMAAM
+543 KSKAGLVMAAM
-554 KETVYKP
+554 EETIYKP
-561 QTCSL
+561 QTYDL
-566 LPGDTLFLYTDGV
+566 KKGDTLFLYTDGV
-579 TEATSCQDQ
+579 TEATNTNDV
-588 LFGDNRLINTLINGG
+588 LFGDNRLLATLKMGG
-603 ALSPAET
+603 ERSTADT
-610 CSLVKK
+610 CTLVKK
-616 EIDNFVQEAPQFDD
+616 EIDNFVQDAPQFDD
-630 ITMLAVKYNGSD
+630 ITMLAIKFNGID
-642 EPIWERYEKTINV
+642 DPVWERYEKTIDVSGDN
-655 NNNDKSGELKSFV
+655 KGELKSFV
-668 EDILTPMD
+668 EGILTPMD

-702 ILTAFVEGILAPMDG
+702 ILTAFVEGILAPMEG
-717 SMKSQMQ
+717 SLKSQMQ

-733 SNIVKFSGATQVT
+733 SNIVKFSGATKVT
-746 LIVEIRKATL
+746 LIVEVRKATL

-768 YDPIKQADPDI
+768 YDPIKQADPDV

-793 FIVKKTMDSVS
+793 FIVKKTMDSVC
-804 YRRNGDNNELA
+804 YRRNGENNELA

>member
-39 LNRMTLENGEETSR
+39 LNRMTVENGEETSR

-65 GKLVGDDVASTLG
+65 GKLVGDDVAATLSTH
-78 KRKMTKAELDS
+78 KMTKAELDE
-89 FLLQSLT
+89 FLLRSLT

-114 GMGPETPTD
+114 GMGPETPK
-123 GEFMRLARFSENKIR
+123 GEFMRLARFTENEIR
-138 LITGANY
+138 LVTGANY

-155 DGRTSRWQEPFIG
+155 DAKTTRWQEPFIG

-180 PIFQKNKKDEEV
+180 PIFQKNKKGEEV

-197 AIDMSIDFL
+197 AVDMSIDFL

-235 NIAQGKRNR
+235 SIAQGKRNR
-244 DVVVKEKRG
+244 EVVVKEIRG
-253 NSQIDFDRRTRDSSG
+253 NSQINFDRQTRDSSG

-288 SNNWT
+288 ANNWT

-305 DQSAMRKLFFALAI
+305 DQSSMRKLFLVLAI
-319 GGYGIIL
+319 GGYIIIL
-326 VIILLI
+326 IIILLI

-378 LTELKDHIEK
+378 LTELKDHIER

-413 EHDENSDDDRHEL
+413 EQDENSDDDRHEL

-515 LRSGHIDFAS
+515 LRTGHIDFAS

-531 AVRHKDGTVEFI
+531 AVRHSDGSVEFI
-543 KSKPGLVMAAM
+543 KSKAGLVMAAM
-554 KETVYKP
+554 EETIYKP
-561 QTCSL
+561 QTYDL
-566 LPGDTLFLYTDGV
+566 KQGDTLFLYTDGV
-579 TEATSCQDQ
+579 TEATNSNNV
-588 LFGDNRLINTLINGG
+588 LFGDNRLLATLKMGG
-603 ALSPAET
+603 ERSTADT
-610 CSLVKK
+610 CTLVKK
-616 EIDNFVQEAPQFDD
+616 EIDNFVQDAPQFDD
-630 ITMLAVKYNGSD
+630 ITMLAIKFNGID
-642 EPIWERYEKTINV
+642 EPVWERYEKTIDVADDN
-655 NNNDKSGELKSFV
+655 KGELKSFV
-668 EDILTPMD
+668 EGILTPMD

-702 ILTAFVEGILAPMDG
+702 ILTAFVEGILAPMEG
-717 SMKSQMQ
+717 SLKSQMQ

-733 SNIVKFSGATQVT
+733 SNIVKFSGATKVT
-746 LIVEIRKATL
+746 LVVEIRKATL

-768 YDPIKQADPDI
+768 YDPIKQADPDV

-793 FIVKKTMDSVS
+793 FIVKKTMDSVC
-804 YRRNGDNNELA
+804 YRRNGENNELA